1 MSVTNEELNKAL
13 YDKMSAELERYKAE
27 LLSMPPEEI
36 LKNAY
41 EYAVR
46 EDILLTMENYDLDGE
61 RARALLD
68 SETPLAD
75 AFQAVESENI
85 GYTDMIQR
93 CVWKKAN
100 SLLWEKRMTARS
112 ESERPQET
120 PPSKKKPRS
129 GKRKNPA
136 R

>member
-1 MSVTNEELNKAL
+1 MTANEELNKAL
-13 YDKMSAELERYKAE
+13 YDKMSAEMERYREE
-27 LLSMPPEEI
+27 LLSMPPDEI

-46 EDILLTMENYDLDGE
+46 ENILLTMENYDLDDE

-75 AFQAVESENI
+75 AFQAVEGENI
-85 GYTDMIQR
+85 GYTDMIKR

-100 SLLWEKRMTARS
+100 SLLWEKRMAAQPKS
-112 ESERPQET
+112 DRPQET
-120 PPSKKKPRS
+120 PPQKKPHS
-129 GKRKNPA
+129 GKKKNPA

>member
-1 MSVTNEELNKAL
+1 MTANEELNKAL
-13 YDKMSAELERYKAE
+13 YDKMSAEMERYREE
-27 LLSMPPEEI
+27 LLSMPPDEI
-36 LKNAY
+36 LKNAC

-46 EDILLTMENYDLDGE
+46 EDILLTMENYDMDDE

-75 AFQAVESENI
+75 AFQAVEGEDI

-100 SLLWEKRMTARS
+100 SLLWEKRMAAQP

-120 PPSKKKPRS
+120 PPPKKKSRS
-129 GKRKNPA
+129 GKKKNPA

>member
-1 MSVTNEELNKAL
+1 MSNEELNKAL
-13 YDKMSAELERYKAE
+13 YDKMSAEMERYREE
-27 LLSMPPEEI
+27 LLSMPSEEI

-46 EDILLTMENYDLDGE
+46 EDILLTMEDYDLDDK

-68 SETPLAD
+68 SETPLSD
-75 AFQAVESENI
+75 VFQTVEGENI

-100 SLLWEKRMTARS
+100 SLLWEKRMAARS
-112 ESERPQET
+112 ESDRPQES
-120 PPSKKKPRS
+120 PPPQKKPRS
-129 GKRKNPA
+129 GKKKNPA

>member
-1 MSVTNEELNKAL
+1 MTANEELNKAL
-13 YDKMSAELERYKAE
+13 YDNMGAEMERYRQE
-27 LLSMPPEEI
+27 LLSLPSEEI

-46 EDILLTMENYDLDGE
+46 EDILLTMENYDLDDE

-75 AFQAVESENI
+75 AFQAVEGGNI

-100 SLLWEKRMTARS
+100 SLLWEKRMAAQP

-120 PPSKKKPRS
+120 PPPKKKPRS
-129 GKRKNPA
+129 GKKKNPA

>member
-1 MSVTNEELNKAL
+1 MSNEELNKAL
-13 YDKMSAELERYKAE
+13 YDKMSAEMERYREE
-27 LLSMPPEEI
+27 LLSMPSEEI

-46 EDILLTMENYDLDGE
+46 EDILLTMEDYDLDDK

-68 SETPLAD
+68 SETPLSD
-75 AFQAVESENI
+75 VFQTVEGENI

-100 SLLWEKRMTARS
+100 SLLWEKRMAARP
-112 ESERPQET
+112 ESDRPQE
-120 PPSKKKPRS
+120 PPPPEKKPRS
-129 GKRKNPA
+129 EKKRNPA

>member
-1 MSVTNEELNKAL
+1 MTANEELNKAL
-13 YDKMSAELERYKAE
+13 YDKMSAEMERYRKE
-27 LLSMPPEEI
+27 LLSMPPDEI

-46 EDILLTMENYDLDGE
+46 EDILLTMENYDLDDE

-75 AFQAVESENI
+75 AFQAVEGENI

-100 SLLWEKRMTARS
+100 SLLWEKRMAAQP

-120 PPSKKKPRS
+120 PPPKKKSRS
-129 GKRKNPA
+129 GKKKNPA

>member
-1 MSVTNEELNKAL
+1 MTANEELNKAL
-13 YDKMSAELERYKAE
+13 YDKMSAEMERYRKE
-27 LLSMPPEEI
+27 LLSMPPDEI

-46 EDILLTMENYDLDGE
+46 EDILLTMENYDLDDE

-68 SETPLAD
+68 SETPLSD
-75 AFQAVESENI
+75 AFQAVEGENI

-100 SLLWEKRMTARS
+100 SLLWEKRMAAQP

-120 PPSKKKPRS
+120 PPQKKPRS
-129 GKRKNPA
+129 GKKKNPA

>member
-1 MSVTNEELNKAL
+1 MTANEELNKAL
-13 YDKMSAELERYKAE
+13 YDKMGAEMERYRQE
-27 LLSMPPEEI
+27 LLSLPSEEI

-46 EDILLTMENYDLDGE
+46 EDILLTMENYDLDDE

-75 AFQAVESENI
+75 AFQAVEGENI

-100 SLLWEKRMTARS
+100 SLLWEKRMAAQP

-120 PPSKKKPRS
+120 PPPKKKSRS
-129 GKRKNPA
+129 GKKKNPA

>member
-1 MSVTNEELNKAL
+1 MTANEELNKAL
-13 YDKMSAELERYKAE
+13 YDKMSAEMERYREE
-27 LLSMPPEEI
+27 LLSMPSEEI

-46 EDILLTMENYDLDGE
+46 EDILLTMENYDMDDE

-75 AFQAVESENI
+75 AFQAVEGGNI
-85 GYTDMIQR
+85 GYTDMLQR

-100 SLLWEKRMTARS
+100 SLLWEKRMAARP
-112 ESERPQET
+112 ESGRPQET
-120 PPSKKKPRS
+120 PPPKKKPRS

-136 R
+136 Q